1 MDLLLLQ
8 EEVNQLKLENELL
21 KQQLSTFTKD
31 ESDDESGGV
40 VTFQYGS
47 IVFRMIEHVN
57 INNLAR
63 EILKCLDR
71 DIDIPD
77 IENYII
83 NKDIERFKE
92 HFRTEC
98 FQFGSRSFNSKSPL
112 DLRARFDPDFYD
124 NSYDS
129 DISVGI
135 VISEIS
141 EEDKQR
147 FGHCEHVICSIEPS
161 T

>member
-1 MDLLLLQ
+1 MLLE

-31 ESDDESGGV
+31 ESDDDDEAGV
-40 VTFQYGS
+40 ITFQYGH

-63 EILKCLDR
+63 EILKCLKE

-98 FQFGSRSFNSKSPL
+98 LEFIKSSKNSKSPL
-112 DLRARFDPDFYD
+112 DLRARFEPDIYD
-124 NSYDS
+124 TGYDS
-129 DISVGI
+129 DIPSGI

-141 EEDKQR
+141 EEAKLKWGR
-147 FGHCEHVICSIEPS
+147 CRHVICAIEPS